1 MTLLFHCIE
10 MTNTKREILIT
21 VKEKVRAKSSKSS
34 TFMAVATVVVA
45 AAAVVVVVNFEDFKL
60 KMLLFE
66 TRLDIIC
73 QNWNL
78 KNINKVVNP

>member
-1 MTLLFHCIE
+1 
-10 MTNTKREILIT
+10 MTNTKRERLIT

-34 TFMAVATVVVA
+34 TFIAVAAVVVA
-45 AAAVVVVVNFEDFKL
+45 AAVAVVNFEDFEL

-73 QNWNL
+73 QS
-78 KNINKVVNP
+78 

>member
-1 MTLLFHCIE
+1 
-10 MTNTKREILIT
+10 MTNTKRERLIT

-34 TFMAVATVVVA
+34 TFIAVAA
-45 AAAVVVVVNFEDFKL
+45 VVVVNFEDFEL

-73 QNWNL
+73 QS
-78 KNINKVVNP
+78 

>member
-1 MTLLFHCIE
+1 MTLLFHSIE
-10 MTNTKREILIT
+10 MTNTKRERLIT

-34 TFMAVATVVVA
+34 TFIAVAAVVVA
-45 AAAVVVVVNFEDFKL
+45 AAVVVVNFEDFEL

-73 QNWNL
+73 QSWNL

>member
-1 MTLLFHCIE
+1 
-10 MTNTKREILIT
+10 MTNTKRERLIT

-34 TFMAVATVVVA
+34 TFIAVAAVVV
-45 AAAVVVVVNFEDFKL
+45 AAAVVVVNFGDFEL

-73 QNWNL
+73 QS
-78 KNINKVVNP
+78 

>member
-1 MTLLFHCIE
+1 
-10 MTNTKREILIT
+10 MTNTKRERLIT

-34 TFMAVATVVVA
+34 TFIAVAAVVVA
-45 AAAVVVVVNFEDFKL
+45 AAVVAVNFEDFEL

-73 QNWNL
+73 QS
-78 KNINKVVNP
+78 

>member
-1 MTLLFHCIE
+1 
-10 MTNTKREILIT
+10 MTNTKRERLIT

-34 TFMAVATVVVA
+34 TFIAVAAVVVA
-45 AAAVVVVVNFEDFKL
+45 AAVVVVNFEDFEI

-73 QNWNL
+73 QS
-78 KNINKVVNP
+78 

>member
-1 MTLLFHCIE
+1 
-10 MTNTKREILIT
+10 MTNTKRERLIT

-34 TFMAVATVVVA
+34 TFIAVAAVVVA
-45 AAAVVVVVNFEDFKL
+45 AAVIVVVVVNFEDFEL

-73 QNWNL
+73 QS
-78 KNINKVVNP
+78 

>member
-1 MTLLFHCIE
+1 
-10 MTNTKREILIT
+10 MTNTKRERLIT

-34 TFMAVATVVVA
+34 TFIAVAAVVV
-45 AAAVVVVVNFEDFKL
+45 AAAVVVVVNFEDFEL

-73 QNWNL
+73 QS
-78 KNINKVVNP
+78 

>member
-10 MTNTKREILIT
+10 MTNTKRERLIT

-34 TFMAVATVVVA
+34 TFIAVAAVVVA
-45 AAAVVVVVNFEDFKL
+45 AAVVVVNFEDFEL

-73 QNWNL
+73 QSWNL

>member
-10 MTNTKREILIT
+10 MTNTKRERLIT

-34 TFMAVATVVVA
+34 TFIAVAAVVVA
-45 AAAVVVVVNFEDFKL
+45 AAVVVVNFEDFEI

-73 QNWNL
+73 QSWNL

>member
-1 MTLLFHCIE
+1 

-45 AAAVVVVVNFEDFKL
+45 AAVVVVNFEDFKL

-73 QNWNL
+73 QN
-78 KNINKVVNP
+78 

>member
-10 MTNTKREILIT
+10 MTNTKRERLIT

-34 TFMAVATVVVA
+34 TFIAVAAVVVA
-45 AAAVVVVVNFEDFKL
+45 AAVVVVNFEDFEL

-66 TRLDIIC
+66 TRLDINC
-73 QNWNL
+73 QSWNL

>member
-1 MTLLFHCIE
+1 M
-10 MTNTKREILIT
+10 IT

-34 TFMAVATVVVA
+34 TFIAVAAVVVA
-45 AAAVVVVVNFEDFKL
+45 AAVVVVNFEDFEL

-73 QNWNL
+73 QS
-78 KNINKVVNP
+78 

>member
-1 MTLLFHCIE
+1 
-10 MTNTKREILIT
+10 MTNTKRERLIT

-34 TFMAVATVVVA
+34 TFIAVAAVVVA
-45 AAAVVVVVNFEDFKL
+45 AAVVVVNFEDFEL

-73 QNWNL
+73 QS
-78 KNINKVVNP
+78 

>member
-1 MTLLFHCIE
+1 
-10 MTNTKREILIT
+10 MTNTKRKRLIT

-34 TFMAVATVVVA
+34 TFIAVAAVVVA
-45 AAAVVVVVNFEDFKL
+45 AAVVVVNFEDFEL

-73 QNWNL
+73 QS
-78 KNINKVVNP
+78 